1 MALGTAG
8 TGVTIIACEE
18 ATLEPQVLSAVTP
31 ILPADA
37 AKSTV
42 IEVAPVPEVMV
53 APPGTVHVYP
63 VANGTAEME

>member
-1 MALGTAG
+1 M
-8 TGVTIIACEE
+8 VIAIVF
-18 ATLEPQVLSAVTP
+18 AVLEPQVLSAVTP

-42 IEVAPVPEVMV
+42 IEVVPAPEVMV